1 MTIGMNI
8 ETLIVG
14 LSAVAMLL
22 ATVYALWRWSRVRRL
37 RRYVSAEGAREYCG
51 EADLP
56 TVSVVVY
63 ASEDAA
69 GLERNLPLLL
79 SQRYPKPYEV
89 IVVNDG
95 AWDNSGDVVSAMMAV
110 DSRLRL
116 TFAPR
121 EARGLSRKKLSL
133 MIGVKAA
140 KGSEVVVITNAN
152 CEPASDEWLL
162 KICRGFVAGVD
173 VVAGYS
179 VPCYA
184 EDRGLWHRYRVWD
197 TVRVGMQY
205 VNSAVKGKMYR
216 GTSDN
221 LAFRREAFFA
231 HGGYARSLGL
241 KWGEDDVWLRS
252 VVKRGNAR
260 MELAAE
266 SLMTAH
272 YDDPKRAHKELKL
285 RRDFTSRFVR
295 RKQFLVDGLMSAM
308 NYGRVCALV
317 AAVALAAA
325 TGNWWLLGAVAALWL
340 CAMCVN
346 ISLYNKEARLLHAPR
361 LIANVPLQALW
372 TPVVNLRYRM
382 AGRKARR
389 GYYTTTLE

>member
-1 MTIGMNI
+1 MGKIRKYKNVVERFLSGEKGQRFFNFAYSIGAAVVIWGALFKILHLPGGNTLLSIGMGT
-8 ETLIVG
+8 EVL
-14 LSAVAMLL
+14 MFLL
-22 ATVYALWRWSRVRRL
+22 TAFDRPEKQYHW
-37 RRYVSAEGAREYCG
+37 E
-51 EADLP
+51 
-56 TVSVVVY
+56 
-63 ASEDAA
+63 
-69 GLERNLPLLL
+69 
-79 SQRYPKPYEV
+79 EV
-89 IVVNDG
+89 
-95 AWDNSGDVVSAMMAV
+95 
-110 DSRLRL
+110 
-116 TFAPR
+116 F
-121 EARGLSRKKLSL
+121 
-133 MIGVKAA
+133 
-140 KGSEVVVITNAN
+140 
-152 CEPASDEWLL
+152 
-162 KICRGFVAGVD
+162 
-173 VVAGYS
+173 
-179 VPCYA
+179 PCYA
-184 EDRGLWHRYRVWD
+184 EDRGLWRRYRVWD

-317 AAVALAAA
+317 AAVVLAAA

-340 CAMCVN
+340 CAVCVN

-372 TPVVNLRYRM
+372 TMPIATARARKVEEMLM
-382 AGRKARR
+382 AAIFLNCSCERSLAI
-389 GYYTTTLE
+389 